1 VWPHGTLAEH
11 PFTVT
16 DGVLRGPGCFDMKTG
31 VVMAFHAVAELPDV
45 DGVTVLVTGDEEIGS
60 PSSRELIETEAAGCV
75 AALVLEA
82 AADGGAVKTERKGT
96 SMYEVTAH
104 GRAAHAGLEPEKGV
118 NATVELS
125 HQIQR
130 VAALA
135 DPAQGTTVTPT
146 VLQAGTTTNTVPA
159 TGGFAVDVR
168 VTSRA
173 EQDRVDAAMRALRPA
188 LPGATLTVTGGPN
201 RAPLEA
207 SASAELYER
216 AQRVAKSLGLP
227 PLGSAAVGGA
237 SDGNFTAGAGIPT
250 LDGLGAS
257 GGGAHAANEHVL
269 IDELPDRTALLA
281 ALLAN
286 LLADPLG
293 ARP

>member
-1 VWPHGTLAEH
+1 
-11 PFTVT
+11 
-16 DGVLRGPGCFDMKTG
+16 
-31 VVMAFHAVAELPDV
+31 
-45 DGVTVLVTGDEEIGS
+45 
-60 PSSRELIETEAAGCV
+60 
-75 AALVLEA
+75 
-82 AADGGAVKTERKGT
+82 
-96 SMYEVTAH
+96 
-104 GRAAHAGLEPEKGV
+104 
-118 NATVELS
+118 
-125 HQIQR
+125 
-130 VAALA
+130 
-135 DPAQGTTVTPT
+135 
-146 VLQAGTTTNTVPA
+146 
-159 TGGFAVDVR
+159 
-168 VTSRA
+168 
-173 EQDRVDAAMRALRPA
+173 
-188 LPGATLTVTGGPN
+188 
-201 RAPLEA
+201 
-207 SASAELYER
+207 LYER